1 MLLNIT
7 LQGKRQ
13 TGGINMNPMG
23 SQEDLGSNPMM
34 DELSDLRFMS
44 SLNLRFP
51 FTKMQIIETITTT
64 IIISNSKVL

>member
-1 MLLNIT
+1 
-7 LQGKRQ
+7 
-13 TGGINMNPMG
+13 MNPMG

-44 SLNLRFP
+44 SLNFRFP